1 MNSLIFGIE
10 SVKGFTENGS
20 HRPNYALVRVSERR
34 IESEERNIPLSRLLR
49 MIDTERP
56 AILAIGNI
64 RDITVGAA
72 GLYGILN
79 NLPYGT
85 KLVQI
90 SGDGIRMEPIA
101 KIAERYNLRFDK
113 TNPMEDAK
121 TAALIASFG
130 GGYEVL
136 AYEDVTT
143 VTVFRAG
150 SLARSHRRHVRKMHE
165 AVQSRSREIEAK
177 LSAKGL
183 SYLITSRRVFH
194 GGSMTI
200 FRVRAPRTD
209 VPVSSRIS
217 GGVWVRVSGKKKEK
231 PAFVSLSKKPAYIIV
246 GIDPGTTAGI
256 AALNLDG
263 DLIHLSSPRIL
274 NPAEIISV
282 ISGIGK
288 PVLIATD
295 KADMPSGVEKIRR
308 AFSAAAWKPAK
319 DMLMKDK
326 QELIEGHDFSNDHE
340 RDALS
345 AAVSAYRSYANKF
358 DSVRTRMPP
367 GTDFDVVRAGIIRG
381 LSLEHIIAGME
392 NPKEA
397 PVEPEVIRVELISD
411 EKDEHIAQL
420 EESLEKLRKLA
431 GSLSEEVEVKDKAI
445 SALQKQLVL
454 EREERKQVV
463 RPAGKISSRDT
474 EAVPAKKAPRNDEH
488 QMKDMQIR
496 IERMKR
502 FISLQAGEGCTA
514 LKILQIL
521 AEEHLK
527 SLDDEMGVGEED
539 ILYVLKIDGWDRSVV
554 RKLADAKI
562 GAVILPRLTFQRAQ
576 SQNLIEEFRDAG
588 MPVLDGTTLSP
599 RVKGSIG
606 VVNTPEYEAALAEW
620 KETQVVYNKE
630 KKSGQIHGKTDESRI
645 ERVKRIGPEMES
657 ETEMQESE
665 PVQVPKRDKHTF
677 MSKPERTP
685 VQIPAERMENAVQKP
700 IPVQTPAKRIEKAV
714 QKPKPAPVQTP
725 VKKIEKAVQKPTPVQ
740 TPAKR
745 IEKAVQKPKPVQT
758 PAKRIE
764 KAVQKPKPM
773 PKPAPAPLPKKQ
785 KPVPK
790 PAPVKKP
797 AEKNGENTMSHVLF
811 GVLSEYRAE
820 RKKELK
826 K

>member
-1 MNSLIFGIE
+1 MNTLIFGIE
-10 SVKGFTENGS
+10 TVRGYIENGS
-20 HRPNYALVRVSERR
+20 NRPNYALVRVSERR

-49 MIDTERP
+49 MIDAERP

-64 RDITVGAA
+64 RDFTVGAA

-113 TNPMEDAK
+113 TNPMEEAK

-150 SLARSHRRHVRKMHE
+150 SLARSHRRHVPKMHE

-200 FRVRAPRTD
+200 FRVRAPRTE

-217 GGVWVRVSGKKKEK
+217 GGVWVRVSGKRKEK

-256 AALNLDG
+256 AVLNLDG

-274 NPAEIISV
+274 NPAEIIS
-282 ISGIGK
+282 GIGK

-295 KADMPSGVEKIRR
+295 KADIPSVIEKIRR
-308 AFSAAAWKPAK
+308 AFSAVAWKPAK
-319 DMLMKDK
+319 DMLIKDK
-326 QELIEGHDFSNDHE
+326 HELTEGHDFSNDHE

-358 DSVRTRMPP
+358 DSVRKRMPP

-381 LSLEHIIAGME
+381 LSLENIIAGIE
-392 NPKEA
+392 NPEEA
-397 PVEPEVIRVELISD
+397 PVEPEVIPVDLVSD

-420 EESLEKLRKLA
+420 EESLTKLRKLA

-445 SALQKQLVL
+445 FALQKQLVF
-454 EREERKQVV
+454 EREERKQEV
-463 RPAGKISSRDT
+463 RQTGKISSRDT
-474 EAVPAKKAPRNDEH
+474 EEAPGKKAPRSDDR
-488 QMKDMQIR
+488 QMRNMRMQ
-496 IERMKR
+496 IERMKH

-521 AEEHLK
+521 GEEHLK

-539 ILYVLKIDGWDRSVV
+539 ILYVLKIDGWDKSVV
-554 RKLADAKI
+554 RRLADAKI

-588 MPVLDGTTLSP
+588 VPILDGTTLSP
-599 RVKGSIG
+599 RVKGTIG
-606 VVNTPEYEAALAEW
+606 VVNTAEYETALAGW
-620 KETQVVYNKE
+620 KETQVVYNNE
-630 KKSGQIHGKTDESRI
+630 KKSGQIHGKADESQI

-657 ETEMQESE
+657 ETETQESE

-685 VQIPAERMENAVQKP
+685 VQIPAKRIENAVQKP

-714 QKPKPAPVQTP
+714 QKPT
-725 VKKIEKAVQKPTPVQ
+725 
-740 TPAKR
+740 
-745 IEKAVQKPKPVQT
+745 PVQT

-790 PAPVKKP
+790 PVPVKKP
-797 AEKNGENTMSHVLF
+797 AEKDGEKTISHVLF